1 MLLGYMLQK
10 NFLIKI
16 HLERKGRQKGKKER
30 NGIGANRDSVRFFSF
45 KFFFKERPG
54 SLAGWPVGGQQ
65 TKAQYFRKNSSA
77 IKGKLVP
84 EMGQKKGG
92 KENRLLQNPGG
103 KKPKRERGGK
113 QLELKPMS
121 GTKSEPR
128 ISFKRLEAGQ
138 LPKRNISLLFCSEA
152 KKTGFLF
159 FFKTHATL

>member
-16 HLERKGRQKGKKER
+16 HLERKGRQKGTKER

-84 EMGQKKGG
+84 EMGQKKEERKTDSYKTRG
-92 KENRLLQNPGG
+92 ERNL
-103 KKPKRERGGK
+103 RERGGENNLNSS
-113 QLELKPMS
+113 QCLE
-121 GTKSEPR
+121 
-128 ISFKRLEAGQ
+128 
-138 LPKRNISLLFCSEA
+138 RNLSQGLVLRD
-152 KKTGFLF
+152 
-159 FFKTHATL
+159 